1 MQAQAPVQALVP
13 ALVPALVQALVQ
25 VLGLVL
31 GMRKL
36 GSGMFSMLATHRST
50 RRCSRRLRQTRPPV
64 LTTMTMM
71 KPSSLL
77 LCRRTAHPTTST
89 MTMTA
94 RRTHPSAPI
103 KIKKRIGTPAA
114 RDPRCQR
121 ATVSVQM
128 RVPLLRRTMA
138 VRSLTSRRATKA
150 TSSRRRRVVPGKI
163 PTFDLLS
170 MDHPYL

>member
-1 MQAQAPVQALVP
+1 MQAQALVQVQALV
-13 ALVPALVQALVQ
+13 LVLVLVQALVQ
-25 VLGLVL
+25 ALGLVL
-31 GMRKL
+31 AIRKL

-50 RRCSRRLRQTRPPV
+50 RRYSRRLRRTRPPV

-103 KIKKRIGTPAA
+103 KIKKRTGTPAA

-138 VRSLTSRRATKA
+138 VRSLTTRQATKA
-150 TSSRRRRVVPGKI
+150 TSSRRRRVLPGKI

-170 MDHPYL
+170 MYHPYL